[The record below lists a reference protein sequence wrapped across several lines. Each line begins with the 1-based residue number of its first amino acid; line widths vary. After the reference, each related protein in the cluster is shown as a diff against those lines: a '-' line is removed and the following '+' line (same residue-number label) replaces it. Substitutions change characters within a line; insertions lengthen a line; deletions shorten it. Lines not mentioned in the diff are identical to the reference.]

1 MTVGFLSSAECER
14 HVMDQHHP
22 ECPERLQHIF
32 DQMLMSGTELL
43 VQYIEARAAQRHELE
58 LGHSHDYVNEVFEK
72 SPSEGH
78 IWLDEDTLMMPHTLT
93 AALHAA
99 GAGCQA
105 VDMVLNDQLERAFCA
120 VRPPGHHAEHDRAM
134 GFCVFNNIAI
144 AALHALRHPEI
155 ERVAVI
161 DFDVHHGNGTEHIL
175 AGRTGALFCSSFQ
188 HPFYPFSGHD
198 SMADNVVN
206 VTVPAGTKGS
216 DYRPMVEPWF
226 TALSEFKPQL
236 IFISAGFDAHA
247 EDDLAY
253 MRLVED
259 DYVWLTERL
268 IEIANQFSNGR
279 IISMLEGGYNLNAL
293 ARSVVAHVKT
303 LAR

>member
-1 MTVGFLSSAECER
+1 MTVGFISSPECER
-14 HVMDQHHP
+14 HMMDEHHP

-32 DQMLMSGTELL
+32 DQMLMSGAELL
-43 VQYIEARAAQRHELE
+43 VQYINARGAQRHELE
-58 LGHSHDYVNEVFEK
+58 LAHSQKYVNEVFEK
-72 SPSEGH
+72 SPTEGH

-105 VDMVLNDQLERAFCA
+105 VDLVLNKQLTRAFCA

-175 AGRTGALFCSSFQ
+175 AGRSGTLFCSSFQ

-198 SMADNVVN
+198 SAANNVIN
-206 VTVPAGTKGS
+206 VTVPAGTKGV

-226 TALSEFKPQL
+226 AALNDFKPQL

-268 IEIANQFSNGR
+268 VEIANIHADGR
-279 IISMLEGGYNLNAL
+279 IISMLEGGYNLSAL